1 MGRGNQVK
9 AGAPGEEKGASQGA
23 AKAILPQARS
33 GPARGFIVEAL
44 TVDEYDE
51 LQDAIGPRPKRI
63 AKVSKPKAPMR
74 EAKERTP
81 LSPSAPAPKFNQVLE
96 DRGPEQVQAALEA
109 WSARVSG
116 VPVVDIAHGMGV
128 SIALA
133 KQLISEVH
141 QAIRDDLKDNLELNR
156 QLDLERI
163 DVLVNTI
170 YPQARAGDTDS
181 AAVVIRALQH
191 RSKLT
196 GIEPMPDAG
205 RSHPQNVLVWINSQL
220 PSINK
225 LVDSLPL
232 EMPPS
237 APS

>member
-1 MGRGNQVK
+1 M
-9 AGAPGEEKGASQGA
+9 
-23 AKAILPQARS
+23 
-33 GPARGFIVEAL
+33 
-44 TVDEYDE
+44 DEYDE
-51 LQDAIGPRPKRI
+51 LQDAIGPKPKRI
-63 AKVSKPKAPMR
+63 AKVSKRPMKD
-74 EAKERTP
+74 AQARTP
-81 LSPSAPAPKFNQVLE
+81 LDPGAPAPHFKGVLE
-96 DRGPEQVQAALEA
+96 DRGPEQVKAALEA
-109 WSARVSG
+109 WTARVEG
-116 VPVVDIAHGMGV
+116 VPIVDIAHGLGV

-133 KQLISEVH
+133 KQLIKEVH
-141 QAIRDDLKDNLELNR
+141 EAIRDDLKDNLELNR

-163 DVLVNTI
+163 DGLVNTF

-196 GIEPMPDAG
+196 GIEPLPDPG
-205 RSHPQNVLVWINSQL
+205 RSHPQNVLVWINSQM
-220 PSINK
+220 PAINK

>member
-1 MGRGNQVK
+1 M
-9 AGAPGEEKGASQGA
+9 
-23 AKAILPQARS
+23 
-33 GPARGFIVEAL
+33 
-44 TVDEYDE
+44 DEYDE
-51 LQDAIGPRPKRI
+51 LQDAISGPKPKR
-63 AKVSKPKAPMR
+63 KVVKVKAPMR
-74 EAKERTP
+74 EADKRTSLDP
-81 LSPSAPAPKFNQVLE
+81 KAPAPHFQGVLE
-96 DRGPEQVQAALEA
+96 DRGPEQVKAALEA
-109 WSARVSG
+109 WTARVEG
-116 VPVVDIAHGMGV
+116 VPIVDIAHGLGV

-133 KQLISEVH
+133 KQLIKEVH
-141 QAIRDDLKDNLELNR
+141 EAIRDDLKDNLELNR

-163 DVLVNTI
+163 DGLVNTF

-196 GIEPMPDAG
+196 GIEPLPDPG
-205 RSHPQNVLVWINSQL
+205 RSHPQNVLVWINSQM
-220 PSINK
+220 PAINK